1 MIIWMKPAMDY
12 TRLKETDI
20 LFALK
25 IDVNCYDFLYD
36 QHFGIIDST
45 PTFFVQSKGR
55 NKSAWH
61 SPE

>member
-1 MIIWMKPAMDY
+1 MDY

-20 LFALK
+20 LFPLK